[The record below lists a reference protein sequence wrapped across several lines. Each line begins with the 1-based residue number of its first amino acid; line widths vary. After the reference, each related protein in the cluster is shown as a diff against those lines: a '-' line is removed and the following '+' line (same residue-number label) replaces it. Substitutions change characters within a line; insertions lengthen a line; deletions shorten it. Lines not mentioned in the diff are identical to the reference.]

1 MLDFDSSYG
10 HRRDIQGYGE
20 ALEYFDSR
28 LPEITA
34 LLHPDDL
41 LLMTADHGNDPSWS
55 GTDHTREK
63 IPVLFSGAGIECK
76 QLAPMQTFADIGQ
89 TIADYMK
96 IEPTL
101 TGTKTDL
108 F

>member
-1 MLDFDSSYG
+1 MDNTIVFTNFVDFDSSYG

-63 IPVLFSGAGIECK
+63 FPYSFREQALNASSLSLCRPLPI
-76 QLAPMQTFADIGQ
+76 
-89 TIADYMK
+89 
-96 IEPTL
+96 
-101 TGTKTDL
+101 
-108 F
+108 

>member
-1 MLDFDSSYG
+1 MTPA
-10 HRRDIQGYGE
+10 GE
-20 ALEYFDSR
+20 A
-28 LPEITA
+28 P
-34 LLHPDDL
+34 
-41 LLMTADHGNDPSWS
+41 
-55 GTDHTREK
+55 DHTREK

-76 QLAPMQTFADIGQ
+76 QLKPMQTFADIGQ

-101 TGTKTDL
+101 TGTKADL

>member
-1 MLDFDSSYG
+1 
-10 HRRDIQGYGE
+10 
-20 ALEYFDSR
+20 
-28 LPEITA
+28 
-34 LLHPDDL
+34 
-41 LLMTADHGNDPSWS
+41 
-55 GTDHTREK
+55 
-63 IPVLFSGAGIECK
+63 
-76 QLAPMQTFADIGQ
+76 MQTFADIGQ